1 MKLDNMFKKTRRP
14 SGKKRAIGGK
24 HQSPEV
30 PEGLLCKCN
39 KCQKAIITEDV
50 ITGGYICPK
59 CHGYFACRHRSGFG
73 QLQMR
78 IRSKSGTEE
87 LKIRTRLDIKGIRK
101 RWKHKTNNW
110 IR

>member
-14 SGKKRAIGGK
+14 SGKKGHIGGK

-50 ITGGYICPK
+50 ITGDI
-59 CHGYFACRHRSGFG
+59 FARMSWVFSYAGTGADSINCR
-73 QLQMR
+73 
-78 IRSKSGTEE
+78 
-87 LKIRTRLDIKGIRK
+87 
-101 RWKHKTNNW
+101 
-110 IR
+110 

>member
-14 SGKKRAIGGK
+14 SGKKGHIGGK

-50 ITGGYICPK
+50 
-59 CHGYFACRHRSGFG
+59 
-73 QLQMR
+73 
-78 IRSKSGTEE
+78 
-87 LKIRTRLDIKGIRK
+87 
-101 RWKHKTNNW
+101 
-110 IR
+110 

>member
-14 SGKKRAIGGK
+14 SGKKGHIGGR

-59 CHGYFACRHRSGFG
+59 CHGYFRMPAPERIRSIE
-73 QLQMR
+73 MR

-87 LKIRTRLDIKGIRK
+87 LKIRTRLDTKGIRK
-101 RWKHKTNNW
+101 RWKH
-110 IR
+110 

>member
-14 SGKKRAIGGK
+14 SGKKGHIGGK

-50 ITGGYICPK
+50 ITGEIYLPEMSWVFSYAGTGADSIN
-59 CHGYFACRHRSGFG
+59 CR
-73 QLQMR
+73 
-78 IRSKSGTEE
+78 
-87 LKIRTRLDIKGIRK
+87 
-101 RWKHKTNNW
+101 
-110 IR
+110 

>member
-14 SGKKRAIGGK
+14 SGKKGHIGGK

-59 CHGYFACRHRSGFG
+59 CQRVSG
-73 QLQMR
+73 
-78 IRSKSGTEE
+78 
-87 LKIRTRLDIKGIRK
+87 KGGSI
-101 RWKHKTNNW
+101 KTNNW

>member
-14 SGKKRAIGGK
+14 SGKKGHIGGK

-50 ITGGYICPK
+50 ITG
-59 CHGYFACRHRSGFG
+59 
-73 QLQMR
+73 
-78 IRSKSGTEE
+78 
-87 LKIRTRLDIKGIRK
+87 
-101 RWKHKTNNW
+101 
-110 IR
+110 